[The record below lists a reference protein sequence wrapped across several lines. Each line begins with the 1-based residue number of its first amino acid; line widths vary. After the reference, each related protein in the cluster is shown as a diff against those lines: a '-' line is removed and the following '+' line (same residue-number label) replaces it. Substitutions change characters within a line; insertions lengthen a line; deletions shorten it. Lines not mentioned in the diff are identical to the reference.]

1 LGILTAAPV
10 PAQDASMERLGGPGF
25 NTLFAKFMYADEL
38 RECIESGVESTG
50 QDGVMKQALIRPA
63 READLEAMADITATS
78 YHAVDARTYQRSW
91 PDPQPR
97 PPARNGQWI
106 KRTQHTLA
114 TDPEGC
120 WVAEV
125 DGEVVGGAISRVR
138 ELMWILASF
147 AVRPEHQGQ
156 GIGTQLLAAAMH
168 HGRGSLR
175 GMFAASA
182 DPGAVRRYRLAG
194 FTLHPQMFLTGV
206 VDRAAIPVVERVRD
220 GSAGDVDLLDS
231 IDRQTRGAAHLSDH
245 QVLLDQFRLIVCER
259 SNGAAYAY
267 VDESGSPSLLAA
279 TTRRTAQDVMWE
291 ALASSTPGS
300 SVAVHHIT
308 AVNEWAIDVGL
319 AARLSLH
326 QSGYLCLRGM
336 KPPTPYLHHGSLL

>member
-1 LGILTAAPV
+1 MTQV
-10 PAQDASMERLGGPGF
+10 
-25 NTLFAKFMYADEL
+25 
-38 RECIESGVESTG
+38 
-50 QDGVMKQALIRPA
+50 LIRPA
-63 READLEAMADITATS
+63 READLEAMATITATS
-78 YHAVDARTYQRSW
+78 YYEVDARTFHRSW

-97 PPARNGQWI
+97 PATRNGAWVR
-106 KRTQHTLA
+106 RTRQALV

-125 DGEVVGGAISRVR
+125 DGVVVGGAISRVR

-147 AVRPEHQGQ
+147 AVEPEHQGQ
-156 GIGTQLLAAAMH
+156 GIGLQLLAAAMH

-175 GMFAASA
+175 GIFSASA

-206 VDRAAIPVVERVRD
+206 VDRDAIPVVERVRE
-220 GSAGDVDLLDS
+220 GSAGDIDLLNS
-231 IDRQTRGAAHLSDH
+231 IDRHARGAAHLSDH
-245 QVLLDQFRLIVCER
+245 ELLLDQFRLVVCER

-279 TTRRTAQDVMWE
+279 TTRRTARDVMWE
-291 ALASSTPGS
+291 ALGSSAPGS
-300 SVAVHHIT
+300 TVAVHHIT
-308 AVNEWAIDVGL
+308 AVNEWAIDVGM

-336 KPPTPYLHHGSLL
+336 KPPAPYLHHGSLL